1 VHPLIR
7 PAALCCTSQVSYDFE
22 MLDVDYE
29 QYQTAPSEGV
39 YVYGMFIEGCGW
51 DAKARKLCES
61 QPKVLFVPA
70 PCMWLRPKR
79 SDELSDFPH
88 YNCPMYR
95 TAERKG
101 VLATT
106 GHSTNFVMMVKVPT
120 DQSAKHWILR
130 GVCMLSQLSE

>member
-1 VHPLIR
+1 M
-7 PAALCCTSQVSYDFE
+7 SYDFE
-22 MLDVDYE
+22 MLDVDVD
-29 QYQTAPSEGV
+29 QYKTAPSEGV

-51 DAKARKLCES
+51 DTSSRKLCES

-79 SDELSDFPH
+79 SDALLEYPH

>member
-1 VHPLIR
+1 VGLKGAQAVRVSAQGEAGGAGSPALEPIFDSSVLI
-7 PAALCCTSQVSYDFE
+7 L
-22 MLDVDYE
+22 
-29 QYQTAPSEGV
+29 SETCN
-39 YVYGMFIEGCGW
+39 F
-51 DAKARKLCES
+51 S
-61 QPKVLFVPA
+61 PQVLFVSA

-79 SDELSDFPH
+79 SDALSEYPH

-120 DQSAKHWILR
+120 DESPKHWILR